1 MTNTVLVIEDE
12 EILAK
17 NVAKYLMRQ
26 GYEAHVANSG
36 EEGLKAFEN
45 LRHDIILLDYKL
57 TGMTGLE
64 VLEKVRA
71 RDSNVKVILI
81 TAHGNTE
88 IAVQAMKAGANDY
101 LSKPLALGELK
112 IVVDKA
118 AGQQQLEN
126 TLSYYRAKDSAE
138 GSIESL
144 LGESPPMRS
153 LKQKI
158 RQITEAERAMAG
170 EAPPAVL
177 ITGETGTG
185 KELVARALHFDGL
198 RRDQSFIEINCALLP
213 QDLVEAELFGYEQ
226 GAFTDAKK
234 KKLGLVEAAD
244 KGTLFL
250 DEIGEIEAPVQAKL
264 LKLLEDHTVRR
275 IGSIR
280 DRRVDLRIVAATNSS
295 LETLIEEGRF
305 RSDLYYR
312 LRIVQLNVPPLRE
325 RGEDVLLLSD
335 HFLELHKKRY
345 RKPDLQF
352 SSSAES
358 QLKAYPWPGNV
369 RELRNIIEQAVL
381 LANADI
387 IEAEQLSLP
396 GSFVLAGQ
404 NSGKMQPYA
413 GGIPQ
418 EGIDLDELERDLV
431 MQALTQTSWNVT
443 SAAKLLNLSRDTLRY
458 RMEKHN
464 IKRG

>member
-1 MTNTVLVIEDE
+1 
-12 EILAK
+12 
-17 NVAKYLMRQ
+17 
-26 GYEAHVANSG
+26 
-36 EEGLKAFEN
+36 
-45 LRHDIILLDYKL
+45 
-57 TGMTGLE
+57 
-64 VLEKVRA
+64 
-71 RDSNVKVILI
+71 
-81 TAHGNTE
+81 
-88 IAVQAMKAGANDY
+88 MKAGANDY

-112 IVVDKA
+112 IVVDKV
-118 AGQQQLEN
+118 AGQQKLEN

-138 GSIESL
+138 GGIESL
-144 LGESPPMRS
+144 LGESPPMRD
-153 LKQKI
+153 LRQKI
-158 RQITEAERAMAG
+158 HQITEAERAMEG

-198 RRDQSFIEINCALLP
+198 RHDQSFIEINCALLP
-213 QDLVEAELFGYEQ
+213 HDLVEAELFGYEQ
-226 GAFTDAKK
+226 GAFTDAKR

-295 LETLIEEGRF
+295 LESLIEEGRF
-305 RSDLYYR
+305 RSDLYFR
-312 LRIVQLNVPPLRE
+312 LRIVQLSVPPLRE
-325 RGEDVLLLSD
+325 RGDDVLLLSD

-345 RKPDLQF
+345 RKPTLEF
-352 SSSAES
+352 SKAARS
-358 QLKAYPWPGNV
+358 QLKAYHWPGNV
-369 RELRNIIEQAVL
+369 RELRNVIEQAVL
-381 LANADI
+381 LANADV

-396 GSFVLAGQ
+396 GAFALASRK
-404 NSGKMQPYA
+404 SGKSQPYA
-413 GGIPQ
+413 DGIPQ
-418 EGIDLDELERDLV
+418 EGIDLEELEKSLV

-458 RMEKHN
+458 RMEKHD